1 MFPRMLVAGS
11 TVAIL
16 IVLCGRANAQP
27 SSVTLELKA
36 GHPFRVALDEKV
48 SIKRV
53 GQPVTGTVV
62 EAVWAYDRIV
72 VPAGTRVRG
81 HIARIDSGSR
91 LVRARAYLGGDLSP
105 PRHAILQF
113 DALLLDDG
121 REIAM
126 QTVVTGGVPNVERQ
140 VAGGSDGRRGTGA
153 AEDTNGDNA
162 NDSLASRAKT
172 EVRQRA
178 KDAVA
183 TAKQHA
189 SDALAAIKQPG
200 RMERAKDALVA
211 RLPYHPQYLTKGLV
225 YDAELTAPVAFGVVT
240 PAPLAPEDALPAPD
254 SILTA
259 RLATALDS
267 SKTPRGTPLEAVI
280 TEPVF
285 SADRE
290 LILPEGTTISGEVT
304 LARQAQRFHRN
315 GQLRFLFEHV
325 QAPDRPSS
333 NLLAALYS
341 VQAGHGDHVALDDEG
356 GATLENPKTRFI
368 EPALGVLALRA
379 SITHDGHRYA
389 DPDGDGTMKSAGS
402 GAGSRGMGGFL
413 GFGLLGAAVGQITRP
428 IGIGL
433 AVYGAS
439 RSVYANVLGKGRE
452 VSFPVHT
459 PIQVRLAPG
468 PSPAP

>member
-1 MFPRMLVAGS
+1 MFPRMLVVGS
-11 TVAIL
+11 AVAIAL
-16 IVLCGRANAQP
+16 ALCARANAQP
-27 SSVTLELKA
+27 SPVTLELKA

-48 SIKRV
+48 SIKHV
-53 GQPVTGTVV
+53 GQRVTGTVV

-72 VPAGTRVRG
+72 VPAGTPVHG
-81 HIARIDSGSR
+81 HIARIDGGSR

-105 PRHAILQF
+105 PRHAILLF
-113 DALLLDDG
+113 DTLVLDDG
-121 REIAM
+121 REMAM

-140 VAGGSDGRRGTGA
+140 FAGGSNAQRDA
-153 AEDTNGDNA
+153 AETNGDDA
-162 NDSLASRAKT
+162 NGSLASRAKT

-178 KDAVA
+178 KDTVA

-189 SDALAAIKQPG
+189 SDALAAIRQPG
-200 RMERAKDALVA
+200 RMERAKDAMVA

-225 YDAELTAPVAFGVVT
+225 YDVELTAPVDFGVVT

-285 SADRE
+285 SADHE

-325 QAPDRPSS
+325 QAPDRPSA

-368 EPALGVLALRA
+368 EPALGILALRA

-389 DPDGDGTMKSAGS
+389 DPDGDGTIKSAGS

>member
-1 MFPRMLVAGS
+1 MALPLRAG
-11 TVAIL
+11 
-16 IVLCGRANAQP
+16 AQP
-27 SSVTLELKA
+27 PSIPLELKV
-36 GHPFRVALDEKV
+36 GHPFRVALDQKI
-48 SIKRV
+48 SIKHV
-53 GQPVTGTVV
+53 GQPVTGMVV
-62 EAVWAYDRIV
+62 EGVWAYDRIV
-72 VPAGTRVRG
+72 IPAGTPVRG

-91 LVRARAYLGGDLSP
+91 FLRTRAYLGGDLSP
-105 PRHAILQF
+105 PRIAVLQF
-113 DALLLDDG
+113 DTLAIDG
-121 REIAM
+121 RDIDM
-126 QTVVTGGVPNVERQ
+126 KTVVTGGVPVERQ
-140 VAGGSDGRRGTGA
+140 FARGTEAPRGDA
-153 AEDTNGDNA
+153 DVNAGDTNEG
-162 NDSLASRAKT
+162 LAARARS

-183 TAKQHA
+183 SAKQRA
-189 SDALAAIKQPG
+189 SDALATIREPG
-200 RMERAKDALVA
+200 KMERAKDAVVA

-225 YDAELTAPVAFGVVT
+225 YDVELTAPLDFGTAT
-240 PAPLAPEDALPAPD
+240 PAPLAPGDAMPAPD

-267 SKTPRGTPLEAVI
+267 SKTPRGTPLNAVL

-285 SADRE
+285 SAAHE
-290 LILPEGTTISGEVT
+290 LILPEGTTIAGEVT
-304 LARQAQRFHRN
+304 LAHQAQRFHRN

-325 QAPDRPSS
+325 QAPDRPSAD
-333 NLLAALYS
+333 LLASLYS
-341 VQAGHGDHVALDDEG
+341 VQASRGDHVALDDEG
-356 GATLENPKTRFI
+356 GASLGNPKTRFI
-368 EPALGVLALRA
+368 EPALGILALRA

-389 DPDGDGTMKSAGS
+389 DPDGDGSIKTAGS

-433 AVYGAS
+433 AVVGAS
-439 RSVYANVLGKGRE
+439 RSVYTNVLGKGRE